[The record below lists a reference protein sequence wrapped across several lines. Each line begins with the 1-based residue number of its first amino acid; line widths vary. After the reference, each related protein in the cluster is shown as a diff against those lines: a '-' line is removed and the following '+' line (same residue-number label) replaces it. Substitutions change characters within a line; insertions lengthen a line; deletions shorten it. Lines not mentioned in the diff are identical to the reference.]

1 MNPENMN
8 EMKLNF
14 YLWIEGLQSN
24 QYIFQQ
30 FYDTIDP
37 LSINHYFH
45 NKINDN
51 E

>member
-8 EMKLNF
+8 EMKLKF

-24 QYIFQQ
+24 QNIFQQ
-30 FYDTIDP
+30 FYDMIDP
-37 LSINHYFH
+37 LSINQYFH